1 MPGRRFLVST
11 SAAMSMI
18 QGPARNRGPP
28 PPLATHAHQPA
39 ERLHERIVAGPA
51 RQRAGTAEGTDAAV
65 DQTFV
70 ARAQGRGVEPQFLD
84 HAGPQILDQHIGAL
98 LDQPH
103 EARALV
109 GVTQI
114 DGDGEFVAVEA
125 LEDLR
130 GAAPI
135 GRRPV
140 ARVVTAIALLDLDH
154 RRAQV
159 GKDFA
164 RVGRGDAVAE
174 LDHGDVG
181 ERRRAGH
188 GFPGLLTPERYT
200 PRGRWA
206 SRLAAFARGDYAL
219 ANSPAEDTHMP
230 APLTRSLGSFAASL
244 KYEMLPAQAIEA
256 VRLGFPD
263 CVAVMMAGVRE
274 PVLRIVSSTMVRT
287 DPKGEARICLGRERA
302 SAIDAA
308 LCNGVAGHALDYDDV
323 ALAGH
328 PSTVLVPAILAE
340 AEATGADGRAAI
352 TAYVAGYETWA
363 RLVERDP
370 DPYHR
375 KGWHPTAVAGPVA
388 AAAAIANLRRLDA
401 DKATMAI
408 AVGASLSAGLVANFG
423 TMTKPFH
430 AGRAAAS
437 GVTAARLAQNGM
449 TGSPDAIEHPLGLL
463 AALSQIGRASDR
475 EREEISG

>member
-1 MPGRRFLVST
+1 
-11 SAAMSMI
+11 
-18 QGPARNRGPP
+18 
-28 PPLATHAHQPA
+28 
-39 ERLHERIVAGPA
+39 
-51 RQRAGTAEGTDAAV
+51 
-65 DQTFV
+65 
-70 ARAQGRGVEPQFLD
+70 
-84 HAGPQILDQHIGAL
+84 
-98 LDQPH
+98 
-103 EARALV
+103 
-109 GVTQI
+109 
-114 DGDGEFVAVEA
+114 
-125 LEDLR
+125 
-130 GAAPI
+130 
-135 GRRPV
+135 
-140 ARVVTAIALLDLDH
+140 
-154 RRAQV
+154 
-159 GKDFA
+159 
-164 RVGRGDAVAE
+164 
-174 LDHGDVG
+174 
-181 ERRRAGH
+181 
-188 GFPGLLTPERYT
+188 
-200 PRGRWA
+200 
-206 SRLAAFARGDYAL
+206 
-219 ANSPAEDTHMP
+219 MP

-244 KYEMLPAQAIEA
+244 KYDALPAKAIEA
-256 VRLGFPD
+256 VRLGFTD

-274 PVLRIVSSTMVRT
+274 PVLRIVTSTMVRT

-302 SAIDAA
+302 TAIDAA
-308 LCNGVAGHALDYDDV
+308 LANGVAGHALDYDDV

-408 AVGASLSAGLVANFG
+408 AIGASLSAGLVANFG

-449 TGSPDAIEHPLGLL
+449 TASTDVIEHPLGLL
-463 AALSQIGRASDR
+463 AALSPAGRADRDTPIDDLGREWRIVESGVNVKKYPMCYATHRSIDAIGDLIKAHDLKAGDVAEVGVTIGKTQSMMLRNHQPQTGLEAKFSMEFAMASALIARRNGLAELTDEFVRRPDVQSTMTKVKITTSDTVAQDDPIFAAADR
-475 EREEISG
+475 VEVKLADGRRLKSADVEFARGHWERPLSREELAVKFHDCADAELGEKGAAALFSELQALDRLTSLRDLRTAADLAA